1 MNMELN
7 ANILTS
13 VLTTSDQQTVMVV
26 DDNPTVRMIIKEELV
41 RAGYT
46 VIALNDGLDAISSL
60 LQLQKPPDLIILD
73 ISMPRMDGFTCCEK
87 IREQEA
93 QGIFGAQKT
102 SIPVLFVSANDTIE
116 NRRRGFQLGSMEFIS
131 KPFARNN
138 IATVVSRMIRPQF
151 TFAGMTALVVDDNQG
166 LRTMVSSCLQRIGL
180 TIVEAENGQ
189 QAYDLLMEDIN
200 RIDLAIVDYDMPLM
214 RGDEFIHLIRQL
226 PETEHL
232 PLLSLSASGE
242 TDAVLHMFRA
252 GATDYL
258 VKPFIAEE
266 LLARVQVHLQL
277 RRHMCRLEARNKN
290 LFEHAVNDK
299 LTGLYNKRYF
309 QAAFEEMFTRA
320 KLIKADLSLLFF
332 DLDFFKKVNDTHG
345 HDFGDYVLKNVG
357 ALVKTKI
364 RRGDLAARFGGEE
377 FVIALPN
384 TQLDDAMIA
393 AEKIRAFIAGHLFN
407 DQGRQWPVTVSIGVA
422 SLLHNKPESASSLLQ
437 MADQALYMAKKLGRN
452 RAYFQNK

>member
-1 MNMELN
+1 
-7 ANILTS
+7 
-13 VLTTSDQQTVMVV
+13 
-26 DDNPTVRMIIKEELV
+26 
-41 RAGYT
+41 
-46 VIALNDGLDAISSL
+46 
-60 LQLQKPPDLIILD
+60 
-73 ISMPRMDGFTCCEK
+73 MDGFTCCEK

-131 KPFARNN
+131 KPFTRNN

-422 SLLHNKPESASSLLQ
+422 SLLHNKPESASGLLQ
-437 MADQALYMAKKLGRN
+437 IADQALYMAKNLGRN